1 MSYRENS
8 LMARSKTK
16 RESPLW
22 PINPKFGLE
31 ADAENGEW
39 VTRLQGYKVTRLQGY
54 KVTRLQGYKVTRLQG
69 CKVARLQGYKVEKAK
84 TREEAISEIFPT
96 F

>member
-1 MSYRENS
+1 MMRKKKRRRLVLSFLYRGPEKKKMSYRENS

-39 VTRLQGYKVTRLQGY
+39 VTRLQGYKVTRLQG
-54 KVTRLQGYKVTRLQG
+54 
-69 CKVARLQGYKVEKAK
+69 
-84 TREEAISEIFPT
+84 
-96 F
+96 

>member
-39 VTRLQGYKVTRLQGY
+39 VTRLQGYKVTW
-54 KVTRLQGYKVTRLQG
+54 LQG
-69 CKVARLQGYKVEKAK
+69 CNG
-84 TREEAISEIFPT
+84 
-96 F
+96 